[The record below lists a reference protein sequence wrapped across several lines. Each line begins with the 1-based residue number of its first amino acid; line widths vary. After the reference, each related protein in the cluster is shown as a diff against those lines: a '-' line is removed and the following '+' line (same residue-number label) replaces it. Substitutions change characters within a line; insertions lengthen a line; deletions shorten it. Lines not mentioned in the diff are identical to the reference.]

1 MRKEERLI
9 VEVPEWALEGDAK
22 FFAFW
27 TAFWGERGAELTRWL
42 DEEKTLVF
50 TREGE
55 TEWLPAKST

>member
-55 TEWLPAKST
+55 TE